1 MEDLSSINNKLNQK
15 VGRALV
21 PSILVSLLVLTLIFT
36 SLAFVPLLFLLL
48 VLTASNIA
56 TLELHHAFV
65 AAGIKIDKWPL
76 LVGVSAILIAT
87 WFGKVNGLAI
97 SLAIV
102 LPNVLALML
111 WRSTENYVRR
121 ASAAALIIFYIP
133 FLAGFILL
141 LANNKNGLRWIIA
154 LVVIVACSDTFAW
167 VSGVLFGKHK
177 MAPNISPKKTWEGF
191 VGALI
196 FTLIGAGLVF
206 QFPLHRAFWEGAVIG
221 VIGTITSTWG
231 DLIESALKRD
241 MGIKDMGKILPG
253 HGGMLDRM
261 DSILFTAPTIW
272 FAYEALRHFHWL

>member
-1 MEDLSSINNKLNQK
+1 M
-15 VGRALV
+15 
-21 PSILVSLLVLTLIFT
+21 
-36 SLAFVPLLFLLL
+36 
-48 VLTASNIA
+48 
-56 TLELHHAFV
+56 
-65 AAGIKIDKWPL
+65 

-97 SLAIV
+97 SLAVV

-167 VSGVLFGKHK
+167 VSGVLLGKHK